1 MIWSISSFKQFQR
14 CQRKWFLDEKVASR
28 SNKDA
33 FRKDVYHLS
42 QLESIEAW
50 RGKIVD
56 YTISE
61 LIIPKIKN
69 RQQLNKDEAIE
80 FAKKLARARFDFAK
94 AKRYME
100 DGLKKTEHTYDY
112 TALFDFEYKVPQP
125 EMHEKFKRSWS
136 EVETSLNNFLNCNE
150 LIEHLKSSNY
160 LVTQRSLT
168 YHLHDFTIKGVPD
181 LIAFFPNQPP
191 HIFDWKV
198 HFYGSKTYNDQL
210 LIYALALVKCNPHK
224 DFINYLN
231 GFTEYDIKLTEYQ
244 LLKNTL
250 RDYSVTE
257 EYIEAISD
265 FIAEGIEN
273 MKLKKC
279 DFDYKDLT
287 MEHFEKTNNLDNCTN
302 CQFKRICKED

>member
-33 FRKDVYHLS
+33 FRKDVYLLS

-61 LIIPKIKN
+61 FIIPKIKSK
-69 RQQLNKDEAIE
+69 QQLNKDEAIE
-80 FAKKLARARFDFAK
+80 FAKKLTRARYDFAK
-94 AKRYME
+94 ARRHKE
-100 DGLKKTEHTYDY
+100 EGLKKTEHNFDFA
-112 TALFDFEYKVPQP
+112 ALFDFEYMVSQP
-125 EMHEKFKRSWS
+125 EINEKLKRSWS
-136 EVETSLNNFLNCNE
+136 EIEISVSNFFNSFD
-150 LIEHLKSSNY
+150 LIEYLKSSNY

-181 LIAFFPNQPP
+181 LIAFFPNQSP

-198 HFYGSKTYNDQL
+198 HYYGTKTYNDQL
-210 LIYALALVKCNPHK
+210 LIYALALVKCNPHR
-224 DFINYLN
+224 DFIDYLN
-231 GFTEYDIKLTEYQ
+231 GFTEYDIKLTEFQ
-244 LLKNTL
+244 LLKNSL
-250 RDYSVTE
+250 RDYLVTE
-257 EYIEAISD
+257 EYIETID
-265 FIAEGIEN
+265 NFIAEGIEN

-279 DFDYKDLT
+279 DSDYKDLI
-287 MEHFEKTNNLDNCTN
+287 MEHFEKTNNLDNCIN
-302 CQFKRICKED
+302 CQFKRICRED